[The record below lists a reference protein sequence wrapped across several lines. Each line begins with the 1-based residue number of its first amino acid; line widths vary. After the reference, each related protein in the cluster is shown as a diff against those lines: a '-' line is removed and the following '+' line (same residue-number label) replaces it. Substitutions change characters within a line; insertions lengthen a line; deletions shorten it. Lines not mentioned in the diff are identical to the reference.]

1 MSEILVK
8 RVALAILRKLQN
20 HRHGSGFGDFLSD
33 PFTPNSED
41 IWQIVAETEGVRVF
55 NGSIAVKEIARAAIA
70 AIYEP
75 IEDNIEYVARAL
87 CLARGQDP
95 DEREILHIP
104 SVVGRG
110 SGTTPPTVMK
120 AMIAGPRWKRYAGD
134 ARAAIDA
141 MFKD

>member
-1 MSEILVK
+1 MSEILVEQ
-8 RVALAILRKLQN
+8 VALAILRKLQN
-20 HRHGSGFGDFLSD
+20 HRHGSGFSDFLSD

-41 IWQIVAETEGVRVF
+41 IWQTIAETEGVRVF

-75 IEDNIEYVARAL
+75 IDENIERVARAL
-87 CLARGQDP
+87 CLAQRQDP

-104 SVVGRG
+104 SVVGRA

-120 AMIAGPRWKRYAGD
+120 AIIAEPRWKRYTGD

-141 MFKD
+141 MLKG